1 MPMKQSFI
9 CLATLTLLFAACKK
23 DDSSTTITPTPVTK
37 YLQST
42 IATNGD
48 STSIEFNMDKSVYRY
63 LTFGEN
69 PSATLP
75 SYTSGMIVTIDFTTD
90 LLLNNIYQRQGITF
104 NDLGLPSVISSYD
117 SAGSLIGVDSLGYN
131 TDKKLAM
138 LYHAEKDAG
147 TNQEKLLYS
156 YEYTWDIKGNIIKR
170 VMVAYALDNA
180 SSITTYTYDDKIN
193 PAPKVLGYYL
203 VKFNV
208 EDLAG
213 LLSANNLLT
222 YASHNPFTD
231 ISTTVNN
238 TYQYDADDYP
248 AVMTLRTTTMKGNQA
263 AVTDS
268 VVMQAHY
275 GK

>member
-1 MPMKQSFI
+1 MKQSLI
-9 CLATLTLLFAACKK
+9 CLAMLSLLFVACKK
-23 DDSSTTITPTPVTK
+23 DDSTTVTPTPVTK

-48 STSIEFNMDKSVYRY
+48 STSIEFNIDKSVYRY

-75 SYTSGMIVTIDFTTD
+75 SYTAGKIVTIDFTTD
-90 LLLNNIYQRQGITF
+90 LLLTNIYQRQGITF
-104 NDLGLPSVISSYD
+104 NDLSLPSVISSYD
-117 SAGSLIGVDSLGYN
+117 SEGSLIGVDSLGYN
-131 TDKKLAM
+131 TDKKLVM
-138 LYHAEKDAG
+138 LYHSEKDAD
-147 TNQEKLLYS
+147 TNQEKLMYS
-156 YEYTWDIKGNIIKR
+156 YEYTWDANGNIIKR
-170 VMVAYALDNA
+170 KRT
-180 SSITTYTYDDKIN
+180 SYTIADYYVVTNYTFDDKIN

-208 EDLAG
+208 EDLAS

-222 YASHNPFTD
+222 SSYYDSETA
-231 ISTTVNN
+231 ITTSVNN
-238 TYQYDADDYP
+238 TYQYDEDDYP
-248 AVMTLRTTTMKGNQA
+248 AVMTLRTITQHDGEA

-268 VVMQAHY
+268 VILTAHY

>member
-1 MPMKQSFI
+1 MNQSFAY
-9 CLATLTLLFAACKK
+9 LVTLSLLFAACKK
-23 DDSSTTITPTPVTK
+23 DETSAPVTPTPVTK

-48 STSIEFNMDKSVYRY
+48 STSIEFNIDKSVYRY
-63 LTFGEN
+63 LTFGET

-75 SYTSGMIVTIDFTTD
+75 SYTSGKIVTIDFATD
-90 LLLNNIYQRQGITF
+90 LLLNTLYQRQRITF
-104 NDLGLPSVISSYD
+104 NDLGLPSVISSYN
-117 SAGSLIGVDSLGYN
+117 AEGSLIGVDSLGYD
-131 TDKKLAM
+131 TQSKLAI
-138 LYHAEKDAG
+138 LYHFEKDA
-147 TNQEKLLYS
+147 NANLKCLYW
-156 YEYTWDIKGNIIKR
+156 YKYTWDTKGNIITRKMTSYTIGDYYI
-170 VMVAYALDNA
+170 VTN
-180 SSITTYTYDDKIN
+180 YTYDDKIN

-222 YASHNPFTD
+222 YSYYDSMTA
-231 ISTTVNN
+231 ITTSVNN
-238 TYQYDADDYP
+238 TYQYDEDDYP
-248 AVMTLRTTTMKGNQA
+248 AVMTLRSTTQHDGDA

-268 VVMQAHY
+268 VTLTAHY

>member
-1 MPMKQSFI
+1 MKQSLI
-9 CLATLTLLFAACKK
+9 CLAALSLLFAACKK

-63 LTFGEN
+63 FTFGEN

-75 SYTSGMIVTIDFTTD
+75 SYTSGMIVTIDFSTD

-104 NDLGLPSVISSYD
+104 NDLNLPSVISSYD
-117 SAGSLIGVDSLGYN
+117 AEGSLIGVDSLGYN
-131 TDKKLAM
+131 TDKKLVM
-138 LYHAEKDAG
+138 LYHSEKDAD
-147 TNQEKLLYS
+147 TNQEKLMYS
-156 YEYTWDIKGNIIKR
+156 YEYTWDTKGNIIKR
-170 VMVAYALDNA
+170 VMVAYTLDNA
-180 SSITTYTYDDKIN
+180 NFITTYTYDDKIN

-222 YASHNPFTD
+222 YESHNPFTD
-231 ISTTVNN
+231 ISTIVNN
-238 TYQYDADDYP
+238 SYQYDADDYP
-248 AVMTLRTTTMKGNQA
+248 AVMTLRTTTQHGQNT
-263 AVTDS
+263 AVKDS
-268 VVMQAHY
+268 VIQTVHY

>member
-1 MPMKQSFI
+1 MPMKQSLI
-9 CLATLTLLFAACKK
+9 CLATLSLLFAACKK

-75 SYTSGMIVTIDFTTD
+75 SYTSGKIVTIDFTTD
-90 LLLNNIYQRQGITF
+90 LLLTNIYQRQGITF

-117 SAGSLIGVDSLGYN
+117 SEGSLIGVDSLGYN
-131 TDKKLAM
+131 TENKLAM
-138 LYHAEKDAG
+138 LFHFEKDVN
-147 TNQEKLLYS
+147 TNLKRLYS
-156 YEYTWDIKGNIIKR
+156 YEYTWNTKGNIIKR
-170 VMVAYALDNA
+170 KRT
-180 SSITTYTYDDKIN
+180 SSTIADYYVVTNYTYDDKIN

-222 YASHNPFTD
+222 SSYYDSITA
-231 ISTTVNN
+231 ITTSVNN
-238 TYQYDADDYP
+238 TYQYDEDDYP
-248 AVMTLRTTTMKGNQA
+248 AVMTLRTTTQHDGEA

-268 VVMQAHY
+268 VILTAHY